1 MCLTENGIPV
11 DLEGVCCRP
20 YVPLDLCPAVCPVS
34 ESLFGLVV
42 EGALDCLEAIEEFP
56 LHTGRSRRGGTE
68 WSRETESYSG
78 LTALVQHLHQY
89 RVNPSIFKYNL

>member
-1 MCLTENGIPV
+1 MCLTENGIPI
-11 DLEGVCCRP
+11 DLEGVCCRS
-20 YVPLDLCPAVCPVS
+20 YVPLDLCPVVCPVS

-42 EGALDCLEAIEEFP
+42 EGALDCLEAIEEFS
-56 LHTGRSRRGGTE
+56 LHSGRSRRGETE

-78 LTALVQHLHQY
+78 LTALAQHLHQY

>member
-1 MCLTENGIPV
+1 M
-11 DLEGVCCRP
+11 
-20 YVPLDLCPAVCPVS
+20 PLDLCPAVCPVS

-42 EGALDCLEAIEEFP
+42 EDALDCLEAIEKFP
-56 LHTGRSRRGGTE
+56 LHTGRLRRGETE
-68 WSRETESYSG
+68 LSRETESYSG

>member
-20 YVPLDLCPAVCPVS
+20 HVPLDLCPAVCSVS
-34 ESLFGLVV
+34 ESLLGLTV
-42 EGALDCLEAIEEFP
+42 EGALDCLEANEEFP
-56 LHTGRSRRGGTE
+56 LHTGRSRRGKSE

-78 LTALVQHLHQY
+78 LTALV
-89 RVNPSIFKYNL
+89 